1 MSGCLRAGSVLGLAL
16 VTLAPAGTGWNLLS
30 GGGPDAKA
38 PVKPSTAR
46 TLRLPDTP
54 YRYADID
61 LPAHFKTPL
70 AQRFDNTPADNP
82 VTDPGATLGRVLL
95 YDTRLS
101 ANNTVSCGSCHV
113 QNHAFVDP
121 SRFSK
126 GFEGKQTDRHAMGLV
141 NLRHYLRGRFFWD
154 ERAGSLEEAVLVPIQ
169 SKIEMGQDLTRLTEI
184 LAKDPHYPTLF
195 QKAFGDGKVTPER
208 TAKALAQFLR
218 AML

>member
-16 VTLAPAGTGWNLLS
+16 VTLAPPGTGWNLLS
-30 GGGPDAKA
+30 GGGPDAKTSA
-38 PVKPSTAR
+38 KPSTAR
-46 TLRLPDTP
+46 MPRRPDTP

-70 AQRFDNTPADNP
+70 ARRFDNTPADNP
-82 VTDPGATLGRVLL
+82 VTDAGATLGRVLF

-113 QNHAFVDP
+113 QKHAFVDP

-141 NLRHYLRGRFFWD
+141 N
-154 ERAGSLEEAVLVPIQ
+154 
-169 SKIEMGQDLTRLTEI
+169 
-184 LAKDPHYPTLF
+184 
-195 QKAFGDGKVTPER
+195 
-208 TAKALAQFLR
+208 
-218 AML
+218 